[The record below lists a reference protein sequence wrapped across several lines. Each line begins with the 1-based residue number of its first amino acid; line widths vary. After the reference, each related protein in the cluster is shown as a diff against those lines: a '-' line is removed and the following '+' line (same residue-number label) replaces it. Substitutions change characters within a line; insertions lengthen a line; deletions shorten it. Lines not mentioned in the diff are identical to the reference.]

1 MLALFTS
8 IGIISVNGIVNLV
21 ISKVFPATN
30 FDLVLVRLRD
40 GARQEFGT
48 GLPGKSG
55 LQRREGACEG
65 WFAFSPMSVFK
76 CLLKCGGRRGPEK
89 VLCYDD
95 HWLVE
100 LCVFTVVE
108 GSFFLYLT
116 NHCGSGES

>member
-65 WFAFSPMSVFK
+65 LFRFSSVSFQMS
-76 CLLKCGGRRGPEK
+76 LLTCGGG
-89 VLCYDD
+89 LM
-95 HWLVE
+95 L
-100 LCVFTVVE
+100 
-108 GSFFLYLT
+108 
-116 NHCGSGES
+116 